1 MVESLIMLI
10 GVLIT
15 YKLGIGKYAKLN
27 GSIQILCTCSLI
39 FIMGVKLGAR
49 ENFFDEISTLGF
61 QSLIHAVVPIVFSI
75 VLVYFMSR
83 KTLEKR

>member
-1 MVESLIMLI
+1 MLESLIMVV

-15 YKLGIGKYAKLN
+15 YKLGLGKYAKLN
-27 GSIQILCTCSLI
+27 GFIQLLCTCSLI

-49 ENFFDEISTLGF
+49 DNFLEEITTLGF
-61 QSLIHAVVPIVFSI
+61 QSLIHAIVPIIFSI
-75 VLVYFMSR
+75 ILVYFMSL